1 MRTPRATCYRPAVT
15 TSIADR
21 IECHEVDRA
30 RWPDLVRLFEARG
43 GPHYCWCLVWR
54 ESSGARAAMDRDARR
69 EAMASRVEAGTPVG
83 LLAYLDGEPV
93 AWCSVGP
100 RETFRPLGGLDH
112 PPEVRVWSVVC
123 FYVQRRYR
131 RQGISEVLLRA
142 AIASAR
148 ARGADI
154 IEATPVD
161 PDSPGYHFMGF
172 RDLYLGAAFVEV
184 GAVGTRRHVMELTL
198 QKSR

>member
-1 MRTPRATCYRPAVT
+1 MAEPSPL
-15 TSIADR
+15 ADR
-21 IECHEVDRA
+21 IECHEVDPA

-54 ESSGARAAMDRDARR
+54 ESSAARAAMDRDARR
-69 EAMASRVEAGTPVG
+69 EAMAARVETGTPVG
-83 LLAYLDGEPV
+83 LLAYLDSDPV

-100 RETFRPLGGLDH
+100 RETFRPLGGIDH
-112 PPEVRVWSVVC
+112 PPAVTVWSVVC
-123 FYVQRRYR
+123 FYVQRQYR

-148 ARGADI
+148 AHGANI
-154 IEATPVD
+154 LEATPVD

-172 RDLYLGAAFVEV
+172 RDLYLGAGFVEV
-184 GAVGTRRHVMELTL
+184 GTAGTRRHVMELALTT
-198 QKSR
+198 S